1 MQRDIRSTPE
11 GRAVWDFYTALL
23 APGSG
28 RPYSGFDL
36 APLPDGAVAFTGMTF
51 QGALEDGPSSAIH
64 LARADGS
71 APRVGPF
78 GSRLA
83 RPSPDGTRLAFV
95 APDPDG
101 PGDRL
106 FLAAADSSNPQ
117 PAGAT
122 PGIIEQVRWSPDGAS
137 ILTVVAG
144 LGADLAG
151 YQGGYATK
159 ADGDDGP
166 AWLPEVATGKE
177 ANLWRRLWLHD
188 PATGAARLVSA
199 DGVNVWEASWCGPER
214 IGAVCTRDHS
224 EGAWYRATLDLIEA
238 ASGAQRTVHEPKD
251 QIALPAGSP
260 DGKWLAFVEAFC
272 SDRGILCGPVKLV
285 ELATGAVRTIDTGG
299 AEATSLAWRDGG
311 RLVFGGVRTAQTVI
325 GEIDAATGAVTETL
339 ATEEFCCGEWYPN
352 AWPYGADGYVFVREA
367 YAMAPEI
374 AVLEG
379 GEVRTLLSFASSQA
393 RQVMAGK
400 GAMRSV
406 TWTAPDGL
414 EIQGWLAAQDGGG
427 ARPLVLDIHGGPVW
441 ACQNRWMG
449 RLRAAALLVERGYA
463 VLFPNPRGSGGRGQD
478 FARGVHGDMGG
489 ADTYDYISG
498 ADALVAQGLADESR
512 LACTGSSYGGFMSC
526 WLVTQDQRFAAAAPI
541 SPVANW
547 YSQHRTSQIPYFDEL
562 LLQASAYEPGGRFFE
577 RSPANFAARVRT
589 PVLLLAGALDKN
601 TPPTQALE
609 FHQAMKEFGGESAL
623 VVYPQDGHSL
633 RGYPAFLDSAAR
645 ILIWFGEWIG

>member
-23 APGSG
+23 GPGSG
-28 RPYSGFDL
+28 RPYAGLDL
-36 APLPDGAVAFTGMTF
+36 APLPDGGIAFTGLMFEGT
-51 QGALEDGPSSAIH
+51 LEEGPKTAIH
-64 LARADGS
+64 LANADGS
-71 APRVGPF
+71 MTRIGPS

-83 RPSPDGTRLAFV
+83 RPSPDGGRLAFV

-101 PGDRL
+101 AGDRL
-106 FLAAADSSNPQ
+106 FLAAADGSDPQ
-117 PAGAT
+117 PVEAA

-151 YQGGYATK
+151 FQGGYATK
-159 ADGDDGP
+159 ADGDAGP
-166 AWLPEVATGKE
+166 TWLPEVTTGKE

-188 PATGAARLVSA
+188 PETGGSRVGCR
-199 DGVNVWEASWCGPER
+199 DGVNVWEASWCDSGR
-214 IGAVCTRDHS
+214 IAAVCTRDHS
-224 EGAWYRATLDLIEA
+224 EGAWYRATLELIDA
-238 ASGAQRTVHEPKD
+238 NGGQRTLFEPQD
-251 QIALPAGSP
+251 QIGLPAGSP
-260 DGKWLAFVEAFC
+260 DGSRVAFVEAFC
-272 SDRGILCGPVKLV
+272 SDRAIVCGAVKLF
-285 ELATGAVRTIDTGG
+285 EHETGAVRTVDTGDTEVTG
-299 AEATSLAWRDGG
+299 LAWRDAR
-311 RLVFGGVRTAQTVI
+311 RLVFAGVRGAETVI
-325 GEIDAATGAVTETL
+325 GEIDTATGQVSEAL
-339 ATEEFCCGEWYPN
+339 ATEEFSCGEWYPN
-352 AWPYGADGYVFVREA
+352 VQPYGADGYAFVREA

-379 GEVRTLLSFASSQA
+379 GEVRTLVSFASPEA
-393 RQVMAGK
+393 EKAMAGK
-400 GAMRSV
+400 GAIRSV

-414 EIQGWLAAQDGGG
+414 EIQGWLVAKDEGG

-449 RLRAAALLVERGYA
+449 RGRATPLLVERGYA
-463 VLFPNPRGSGGRGQD
+463 VLYPNPRGSGGRGQD
-478 FARGVHGDMGG
+478 FARRVGGDMGG

-498 ADALVAQGLADESR
+498 ADALIAQGLADETK

-541 SPVANW
+541 SPVVNW

-562 LLQASAYEPGGRFFE
+562 MLQASAYEAGGRFFE
-577 RSPANFAARVRT
+577 RSPANYVANVRT
-589 PVLLLAGALDKN
+589 PTLLLAGALDKN

-609 FHQAMKEFGGESAL
+609 FHQAMREFGGESAL

-633 RGYPAFLDSAAR
+633 RGYPAYLDTAAR
-645 ILIWFGEWIG
+645 ILIWFREWIG

>member
-1 MQRDIRSTPE
+1 MQRDIRSTSE

-28 RPYSGFDL
+28 RPYSASDL
-36 APLPDGAVAFTGMTF
+36 AAFPDGSVAFTGLTF

-71 APRVGPF
+71 APRIGPF

-83 RPSPDGTRLAFV
+83 RPSPDGTLLAYV

-101 PGDRL
+101 AGDRL
-106 FLAAADSSNPQ
+106 FLARADSSDPR
-117 PAGAT
+117 PAEAVA
-122 PGIIEQVRWSPDGAS
+122 GIIEQVRWSPDGSS

-159 ADGDDGP
+159 AGEDGP
-166 AWLPEVATGKE
+166 AWLPEVSTGKE
-177 ANLWRRLWLHD
+177 ANLWRRLWLHE
-188 PATGAARLVSA
+188 PATGKARQLSA
-199 DGVNVWEASWCGPER
+199 DGVNVWEASWCGPDR
-214 IGAVCTRDHS
+214 IAAVCTRDHS
-224 EGAWYRATLDLIEA
+224 EGAWYRATIELIDA
-238 ASGAQRTVHEPKD
+238 GSGEQRTVYTPKD

-260 DGKWLAFVEAFC
+260 DGRWLAFVEAFC

-285 ELATGAVRTIDTGG
+285 ELATGAVRTIDTGR
-299 AEATSLAWRDGG
+299 AEATSLAWRNAG
-311 RLVFGGVRTAQTVI
+311 RLVFGGVRVAQTVV
-325 GEIDAATGAVTETL
+325 GEIDAATGAVTEAL

-352 AWPYGADGYVFVREA
+352 AQPYGEDAYVFVREA
-367 YAMAPEI
+367 YAMAPEV

-379 GEVRTLLSFASSQA
+379 GEVRTLLSLASPQA
-393 RQVMAGK
+393 KQVMAGK

-406 TWTAPDGL
+406 TWKAPDGL
-414 EIQGWLAAQDGGG
+414 EIQGWLAAEDEGG
-427 ARPLVLDIHGGPVW
+427 ARPLLIDIHGGPVW
-441 ACQNRWMG
+441 CCQNRWMG
-449 RLRAAALLVERGYA
+449 RLRTAALLVERGYA

-478 FARGVHGDMGG
+478 FARRVGGDMGG

-498 ADALVAQGLADESR
+498 ADALIAQGIADESR
-512 LACTGSSYGGFMSC
+512 LACTGTSYGGFMSC
-526 WLVTQDQRFAAAAPI
+526 WLVTQDQRFAAAAPV

-547 YSQHRTSQIPYFDEL
+547 HSQHRTSQIPYFDEL
-562 LLQASAYEPGGRFFE
+562 FLQGSAYEPGGRYFE
-577 RSPANFAARVRT
+577 RSPANYAARVRT
-589 PVLLLAGALDKN
+589 PTLLLAGALDKN

-609 FHQAMKEFGGESAL
+609 FHQAMREFGKESAL
-623 VVYPQDGHSL
+623 VVYPNDGHSL

-645 ILIWFGEWIG
+645 ILIWFGKWIG